1 MKAITTWIL
10 IADGAHARIFE
21 NLGPGKGLREIPG
34 ETLDQPIP
42 PTRGL
47 GADRPGRVQ
56 ESVGGARH
64 GMTPKTDWHDQ
75 AKEDFAKSLGEHL
88 NASGLRKT
96 FDRVILVAPPKTLGH
111 IRTAL
116 TSQTADMVT
125 AEINKDLVQ
134 KTPAEIERHIA
145 EVAAI

>member
-42 PTRGL
+42 PTRDL

-96 FDRVILVAPPKTLGH
+96 FDRVI